1 MIEAVIIALIYIVVA
16 ALIIWLVLYVLNSVM
31 GVAVPARVVQAIWII
46 FMLLAVL
53 WLLRAVLPGLGVSLP

>member
-31 GVAVPARVVQAIWII
+31 GVAIPERVVQAIWII

>member
-16 ALIIWLVLYVLNSVM
+16 ALVIWLVLYVLNSVM
-31 GVAVPARVVQAIWII
+31 GVAIPERVVQAIWII

>member
-16 ALIIWLVLYVLNSVM
+16 ALVIWLVLYVLNSVM
-31 GVAVPARVVQAIWII
+31 GVAVPERVVQAIWII